1 MIYWDLSVLLHNTM
15 TKKFKE
21 LNDTF
26 DIEVQSEVISTA
38 IEPKKEERVEKSD
51 IKKDYEYSRATLT
64 SLVDKGQEAI
74 DNILELARETDSPR
88 AYEVVG
94 QLIKTVTDSA
104 ERLMDVQKKLKDLE
118 QEKTTNNVTN
128 NALFVGTTN
137 EVLTLLKN
145 ELKLKPN
152 KTINSNNK
160 EE

>member
-1 MIYWDLSVLLHNTM
+1 M

-26 DIEVQSEVISTA
+26 DIEVQSEVISSA
-38 IEPKKEERVEKSD
+38 IEPKKEERVEKTD

-74 DNILELARETDSPR
+74 DSILELARETDSPR

-104 ERLMDVQKKLKDLE
+104 EKLMDIQKKLKDLE
-118 QEKTTNNVTN
+118 QEKTANTVTN

-152 KTINSNNK
+152 KSINSKNK
-160 EE
+160 ED

>member
-1 MIYWDLSVLLHNTM
+1 M

-21 LNDTF
+21 LNDAF

-38 IEPKKEERVEKSD
+38 IEPKKEERIQKTD
-51 IKKDYEYSRATLT
+51 IKQDYEYSRATLT

-74 DNILELARETDSPR
+74 DSILELARETDSPR

-104 ERLMDVQKKLKDLE
+104 EKLMDIQKKLKDLE
-118 QEKTTNNVTN
+118 QEKTASSVTN

-152 KTINSNNK
+152 KSINNKNK

>member
-1 MIYWDLSVLLHNTM
+1 M

-21 LNDTF
+21 LNDAF

-38 IEPKKEERVEKSD
+38 IEPTKEERVQKTD
-51 IKKDYEYSRATLT
+51 IKQDYEYSRATLT

-74 DNILELARETDSPR
+74 DSILELARETDSPR

-104 ERLMDVQKKLKDLE
+104 ERLMDIQKKLKDLE
-118 QEKTTNNVTN
+118 QEKTASSVTN

-152 KTINSNNK
+152 KSINSKNK
-160 EE
+160 ED

>member
-1 MIYWDLSVLLHNTM
+1 M

-21 LNDTF
+21 LNDAF

-38 IEPKKEERVEKSD
+38 IEPTKEEGVQKTD
-51 IKKDYEYSRATLT
+51 IKQDYEYSRATLT

-74 DNILELARETDSPR
+74 DSILELARETDSPR

-104 ERLMDVQKKLKDLE
+104 ERLMDIQKKLKDLE
-118 QEKTTNNVTN
+118 QEKTASTVTN

-152 KTINSNNK
+152 KSINSKNK
-160 EE
+160 ED

>member
-1 MIYWDLSVLLHNTM
+1 MTN

-21 LNDTF
+21 LNNAF
-26 DIEVQSEVISTA
+26 DIEVESEIVSYQVEEKNI
-38 IEPKKEERVEKSD
+38 KKDTTD
-51 IKKDYEYSRATLT
+51 IIKDYEYSRATLT

-74 DNILELARETDSPR
+74 DNILELAQETDSPR

-104 ERLMDVQKKLKDLE
+104 EKLMDIQKKLKDLE
-118 QEKTTNNVTN
+118 QEKQTTNVTN

-137 EVLTLLKN
+137 EVLSMLKN

-152 KTINSNNK
+152 KTINKK
-160 EE
+160 ED

>member
-1 MIYWDLSVLLHNTM
+1 MTK

-21 LNDTF
+21 LNDAF
-26 DIEVQSEVISTA
+26 DIEVESEIVSYQVEEKNT
-38 IEPKKEERVEKSD
+38 KKDTTD
-51 IKKDYEYSRATLT
+51 IIKDYEYSRATLT

-74 DNILELARETDSPR
+74 DNVLELAQETDSPR

-104 ERLMDVQKKLKDLE
+104 EKLMDIQKKLKDLE
-118 QEKTTNNVTN
+118 QERQTTNVTN

-137 EVLTLLKN
+137 EVLSMLKT

-152 KTINSNNK
+152 KTINKK
-160 EE
+160 ED

>member
-1 MIYWDLSVLLHNTM
+1 M

-118 QEKTTNNVTN
+118 QEKTASTVTN

-152 KTINSNNK
+152 KSLNNK
-160 EE
+160 NTEDKK

>member
-1 MIYWDLSVLLHNTM
+1 M

-21 LNDTF
+21 LNDAF
-26 DIEVQSEVISTA
+26 DIEVKSEVISSA
-38 IEPKKEERVEKSD
+38 IEPKKEELAEKSD

-74 DNILELARETDSPR
+74 NDILELARETDSPR

-104 ERLMDVQKKLKDLE
+104 EKLMDVQKKLKDLE

-137 EVLTLLKN
+137 EVLNMLKN
-145 ELKLKPN
+145 ELKIKPS
-152 KTINSNNK
+152 KTINNK
-160 EE
+160 NKQE

>member
-1 MIYWDLSVLLHNTM
+1 M

-26 DIEVQSEVISTA
+26 DIEVQSEVVSTA
-38 IEPKKEERVEKSD
+38 IEPKKEESDVKSD
-51 IKKDYEYSRATLT
+51 IKQDYEYSRETLT

-74 DNILELARETDSPR
+74 DSILELARETDSPR

-104 ERLMDVQKKLKDLE
+104 EKLMDIQKKLKDLE
-118 QEKTTNNVTN
+118 QEKTASSVTN

-152 KTINSNNK
+152 KTINNKNK
-160 EE
+160 EK

>member
-1 MIYWDLSVLLHNTM
+1 M

-21 LNDTF
+21 LNDAF

-38 IEPKKEERVEKSD
+38 IEPIKEERVQKTD
-51 IKKDYEYSRATLT
+51 IKQDYEYSRATLT

-74 DNILELARETDSPR
+74 DSILELARETDSPR

-104 ERLMDVQKKLKDLE
+104 EKLMDIQKKLKDLE
-118 QEKTTNNVTN
+118 QEKTASTVTN

-152 KTINSNNK
+152 KSLNNK
-160 EE
+160 NKED

>member
-1 MIYWDLSVLLHNTM
+1 M

-26 DIEVQSEVISTA
+26 DIEVQSEVISSA
-38 IEPKKEERVEKSD
+38 IEPKKEERIEKTD

-74 DNILELARETDSPR
+74 DSILELARETDSPR

-104 ERLMDVQKKLKDLE
+104 EKLMDIQKKLKDLE
-118 QEKTTNNVTN
+118 QEKTANTVTN

-152 KTINSNNK
+152 KTINSKNK

>member
-1 MIYWDLSVLLHNTM
+1 M

-21 LNDTF
+21 LNDAF

-38 IEPKKEERVEKSD
+38 IEPIKEERVQKTD
-51 IKKDYEYSRATLT
+51 IKQDYEYSRATLT

-74 DNILELARETDSPR
+74 DSILELARETDSPR

-104 ERLMDVQKKLKDLE
+104 EKLMDIQKKLKDLE
-118 QEKTTNNVTN
+118 QEKTASTVTN

-152 KTINSNNK
+152 KSLNNKNK

>member
-1 MIYWDLSVLLHNTM
+1 M

-21 LNDTF
+21 LNDAF

-38 IEPKKEERVEKSD
+38 IEPIKEERVQKTD
-51 IKKDYEYSRATLT
+51 IKQDYEYSRATLT

-74 DNILELARETDSPR
+74 DGILELARETDSPR

-104 ERLMDVQKKLKDLE
+104 EKLMDIQKKLKDLE
-118 QEKTTNNVTN
+118 QEKTASTVTN

-152 KTINSNNK
+152 KSLNNK
-160 EE
+160 NKED

>member
-1 MIYWDLSVLLHNTM
+1 M

-26 DIEVQSEVISTA
+26 DIEVQSEVISSA

-74 DNILELARETDSPR
+74 SDILELARETDSPR

-104 ERLMDVQKKLKDLE
+104 EKLMDVQKKLKDLE
-118 QEKTTNNVTN
+118 QEKTTSTVTN

-137 EVLTLLKN
+137 EVLNMLKN
-145 ELKLKPN
+145 ELKIKPS
-152 KTINSNNK
+152 KSINSKNK

>member
-1 MIYWDLSVLLHNTM
+1 M

-21 LNDTF
+21 LNDAF

-38 IEPKKEERVEKSD
+38 IEPIKEERVQKTD
-51 IKKDYEYSRATLT
+51 IKQDYEYSRATLT

-74 DNILELARETDSPR
+74 DSILELARETDSPR

-104 ERLMDVQKKLKDLE
+104 EKLMDIQKKLKDLE
-118 QEKTTNNVTN
+118 QEKTASTVTN

-152 KTINSNNK
+152 KSINSKNK
-160 EE
+160 ED

>member
-1 MIYWDLSVLLHNTM
+1 M

-21 LNDTF
+21 LNDAF

-38 IEPKKEERVEKSD
+38 IEPIKEERVQKTD
-51 IKKDYEYSRATLT
+51 IKQDYEYSRATLT

-74 DNILELARETDSPR
+74 DSILELARETDSPR

-104 ERLMDVQKKLKDLE
+104 EKLMDIQKKLKDLE
-118 QEKTTNNVTN
+118 QEKTASTVTN

-152 KTINSNNK
+152 KSINTKNK

>member
-1 MIYWDLSVLLHNTM
+1 M

-26 DIEVQSEVISTA
+26 DIEVQSEVISSA

-74 DNILELARETDSPR
+74 SDILELARETDSPR

-104 ERLMDVQKKLKDLE
+104 EKLMDVQKKLKDLE
-118 QEKTTNNVTN
+118 QEKTTSTVTN

-152 KTINSNNK
+152 KSLNTKNK

>member
-1 MIYWDLSVLLHNTM
+1 M

-26 DIEVQSEVISTA
+26 DIEVQSEVISSA
-38 IEPKKEERVEKSD
+38 IEPKKEERIEKTD

-74 DNILELARETDSPR
+74 DSILELARETDSPR

-104 ERLMDVQKKLKDLE
+104 EKLMDIQKKLKDLE
-118 QEKTTNNVTN
+118 QEKTANTVTN

-152 KTINSNNK
+152 KSINKK
-160 EE
+160 ED